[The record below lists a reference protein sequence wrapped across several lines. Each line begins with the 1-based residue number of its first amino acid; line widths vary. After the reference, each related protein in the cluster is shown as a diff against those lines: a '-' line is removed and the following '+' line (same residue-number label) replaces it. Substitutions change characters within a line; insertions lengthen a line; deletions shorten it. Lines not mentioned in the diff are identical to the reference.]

1 MLKLYFALLMVALLA
16 PSAHAKSSFGDDITG
31 MYGFLRDGENIQLNV
46 QNGVLDGWVHTYGM
60 QESDRNIEMD
70 RFFQRASLQG
80 NQIYFVTK
88 PLHGA
93 WVEFTGRIERGDV
106 QTRAK
111 EGYYRLIGKLTEYIT
126 DAEHNQSARQ
136 RDVVFKS
143 QPEDVA
149 AELLKR

>member
-1 MLKLYFALLMVALLA
+1 MLKLCFALLMVALLA
-16 PSAHAKSSFGDDITG
+16 PSADAKSSFGDDITG

-93 WVEFTGRIERGDV
+93 WVEFNGRIERGDV

-111 EGYYRLIGKLTEYIT
+111 EGY
-126 DAEHNQSARQ
+126 
-136 RDVVFKS
+136 
-143 QPEDVA
+143 
-149 AELLKR
+149 